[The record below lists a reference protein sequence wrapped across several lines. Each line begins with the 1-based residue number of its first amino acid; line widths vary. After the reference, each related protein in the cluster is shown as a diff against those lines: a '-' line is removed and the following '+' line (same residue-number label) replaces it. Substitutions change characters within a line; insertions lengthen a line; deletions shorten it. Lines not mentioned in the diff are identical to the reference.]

1 MTDCNTGQLGLSFL
15 RKRKLTV
22 DFEGGSIT
30 SDAGLL
36 LVRQAD
42 QTLGLL
48 YRLTHKLLGASEEP
62 HDWPHLICLYAPNLA
77 CVIPDKAL
85 QLSLIVAHEMLPLAL
100 KESVR
105 F

>member
-1 MTDCNTGQLGLSFL
+1 MTDCNTEQLGFSFL

-62 HDWPHLICLYAPNLA
+62 HDWPHLILPICPEFGLGGT
-77 CVIPDKAL
+77 DKAL
-85 QLSLIVAHEMLPLAL
+85 QLPLNVAPEMLSLAL

>member
-1 MTDCNTGQLGLSFL
+1 MTDCNTGQLEFSFL

-48 YRLTHKLLGASEEP
+48 YRLTHKLLGASEKP
-62 HDWPHLICLYAPNLA
+62 HDWPHLICLYASNLA
-77 CVIPDKAL
+77 RVVPDKAL
-85 QLSLIVAHEMLPLAL
+85 QLSLNVAPEMLPLAL